1 MWLHASYNNCKS
13 DSTANSSECHSEYI
27 SLIVP
32 NQRDEKNVATVS
44 TS

>member
-1 MWLHASYNNCKS
+1 MWLHASITTVSQIPQQTHLNAIQNN
-13 DSTANSSECHSEYI
+13 I

-32 NQRDEKNVATVS
+32 NQREKNVATVS